1 MKPLVYL
8 LQPTAGSSGVVFVV
22 LGSAALVYSNLLY
35 VTLLIK
41 GAFNVVV
48 SFDRNN
54 PPQSKVSRCFQ
65 LSCRL

>member
-1 MKPLVYL
+1 MKPLAYL

-22 LGSAALVYSNLLY
+22 LGSAALVYSNLMH

-54 PPQSKVSRCFQ
+54 PQSKASRCFQ